1 MKNAQKFLSYVLV
14 AVLSSVVTMYFFGA
28 TGTEEYNKLTDLEEL
43 IDTYFIGQPNHTAM
57 EDAAATAMVEALGD
71 QWSHYMPAEVYKVYT
86 EQMQNGYVGV
96 GITITPAEDQ
106 KGFLVTQVNEGGSA
120 EEAGMIAGDV
130 IIAIEGQSAEGMTT
144 TQARDLVRGKE
155 GTQVKLTIKRGEEI
169 IELSATRKMVETPV
183 VEAQLLDDGVG
194 LLTIY
199 NFDDRCAKESIAA
212 IEDLIG
218 QGASA
223 LIFDVRGNPGGYKN
237 ELVELLDYL
246 LPEGVIFRSEY
257 YTGEVEVEESD
268 KAYLDMPMA
277 VLVDGNSYSAAEFFA
292 AALDEYDAAVVVG
305 QPTSG
310 KGYFQNTFQLNDGSA
325 VSISVGKYTTPKGV
339 SLAETG
345 IIPEVQVDIDEETMR
360 KIYAGTLAPEED
372 LQIQAAV
379 EALKEK

>member
-1 MKNAQKFLSYVLV
+1 MKNVQKFLTYVLV
-14 AVLSSVVTMYFFGA
+14 AVVSSVVTMCLFGG
-28 TGTEEYNKLTDLEEL
+28 TGTDEYNKLADMEQL
-43 IDTYFIGQPNHTAM
+43 IETYFIGDVDHAAM
-57 EDAAATAMVEALGD
+57 EDATATAMVGALGD
-71 QWSHYMPAEVYKVYT
+71 KWSHYMPAEVYKAYT

-96 GITITPAEDQ
+96 GITITPATDQ
-106 KGFLVTQVNEGGSA
+106 KGFLVTEVNAGGAA
-120 EEAGMIAGDV
+120 EEAGMIVGDV
-130 IIAIEGQSAEGMTT
+130 IIAIEGQTAEGMTT

-155 GTQVKLTIKRGEEI
+155 GTQVKLTINRGGEI
-169 IELSATRKMVETPV
+169 MELYATRKMVETPV

-212 IEDLIG
+212 IENLIE

-223 LIFDVRGNPGGYKN
+223 LIFDVRGNPGGYKE

-246 LPEGVIFRSEY
+246 LPKGVIFRSEY

-277 VLVDGNSYSAAEFFA
+277 VLVDGNTYSAAEFFA
-292 AALDEYDAAVVVG
+292 AALDEYDAAIVAG

-310 KGYFQNTFQLNDGSA
+310 KGYFQTTFELNDGSA
-325 VSISVGKYTTPKGV
+325 VSLSIGKYTTPKGV

-345 IIPEVQVDIDEETMR
+345 VIPEVQVDIDEDTTR
-360 KIYAGTLAPEED
+360 QIYAGTMTPEED
-372 LQIQAAV
+372 PQIQAAV